1 MYKHVQTK
9 RKSLIREIPTLN
21 KDQITITPIIH
32 LEILSPNTSDIC
44 ILCIINLQFVSP
56 LNINSRYHLHNWV
69 TPDLG
74 GWYIKMQKK
83 LETKY

>member
-1 MYKHVQTK
+1 MYKHTNKTK
-9 RKSLIREIPTLN
+9 VTHQRDSNSEQRPNN
-21 KDQITITPIIH
+21 KPIIH

-44 ILCIINLQFVSP
+44 ILCIINLQFVPP

-69 TPDLG
+69 TPGLG

>member
-21 KDQITITPIIH
+21 KDQITITPLIH

-44 ILCIINLQFVSP
+44 ILCIINLQFVPP

-69 TPDLG
+69 TPD
-74 GWYIKMQKK
+74 
-83 LETKY
+83 